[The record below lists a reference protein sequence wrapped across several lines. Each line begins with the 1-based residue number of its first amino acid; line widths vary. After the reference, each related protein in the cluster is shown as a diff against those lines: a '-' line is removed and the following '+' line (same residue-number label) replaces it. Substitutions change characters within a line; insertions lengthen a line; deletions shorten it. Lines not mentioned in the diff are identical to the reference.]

1 MINIENLQVGFSNNG
16 KRFVYLIV
24 GCNAD
29 AKHSNELVVGRKSDK
44 PITEIKREDIL

>member
-1 MINIENLQVGFSNNG
+1 MIYIKNQQVGFFNNG

-29 AKHSNELVVGRKSDK
+29 AKHSNELVVGRKSDNPK
-44 PITEIKREDIL
+44 TEIKREDIL